1 MRIKKTLTQ
10 ILIAF
15 VVALT
20 IVINNVNVSYALPWG
35 ELFLRGLQIIQI
47 NNLSDQQ
54 EVEYGQQMRTQLV
67 QNRRVKVYDNKELNR
82 YINDIGQRLVKV
94 SQRPSLPYTFT
105 IIDNKQVN
113 AFATMGGFVYLH
125 TGLITTASN
134 EAELASVI
142 GHEIGHVVAKH
153 SQQQIRQ
160 EAITQGLLSATGLGG
175 AQIVQLGVATAVS
188 LPNSRQD
195 ELEADTL
202 GLEMMRRAGYAP
214 KAMPDFMQ
222 KLDRGGGTSIFST
235 HPGAKDRVIALNQ
248 QISPAD
254 RVEGAG
260 LDENSYRNNI
270 RPLLRR

>member
-15 VVALT
+15 VVALS

-35 ELFLRGLQIIQI
+35 EIFLRGLQIIQI